1 MHDIWI
7 QPNARALQ
15 RRDDSAAPRDFTES
29 AAASARHFHRTIPVY
44 QPTPLHSLAS
54 LATDLELNAL
64 WMKDESHRFG
74 LKAFKGLGGSY
85 AAARLVAERLSLTTE
100 TLDFAQLTAPAA
112 RDALKDLVFA
122 TATAGNHGRGLA
134 WMAQQLGCR
143 CVVYLPADASPA
155 RITNLEAHDADVTVT
170 AAGFDDTVRL
180 ITERARDNGW
190 LLVQDTA
197 WEGYE
202 EIPRLIMQGYL
213 TMIAE
218 AFEQL
223 RDQMPTHVL
232 VQVGVGS
239 LAGAVQGYLVE
250 RFGAQRP
257 VVIAVE
263 AAVAPNACQS
273 IEAEKVE
280 AVILGG
286 PFETIMA
293 TIACGEMSPLG
304 WPILRDHT
312 EYVAACPD
320 WVGAH
325 GVRLLASPTATDPRI
340 EAGPTGAVTAGLV
353 AALCDPDVRAP
364 SRETVGLTPD
374 SRVLVFLTEGATDPV
389 THASA
394 IEGRWPT
401 PKAD

>member
-15 RRDDSAAPRDFTES
+15 RRNGSAATHDFSE
-29 AAASARHFHRTIPVY
+29 AAAANARHFHRTISVY
-44 QPTPLHSLAS
+44 QPTPLHSLAC
-54 LATDLELNAL
+54 LATDLNLGAL
-64 WMKDESHRFG
+64 WIKDESHRFG

-85 AAARLVAERLSLTTE
+85 AAARLVAERLGLTAE
-100 TLDFAQLTAPAA
+100 SLDFAQLTTPAA
-112 RDALKDLVFA
+112 RGQLKDLVFA

-143 CVVYLPADASPA
+143 CVVYLPAEASPA
-155 RITNLEAHDADVTVT
+155 RVTNLEAHDADVTVT
-170 AAGFDDTVRL
+170 EVGFDNTVRL
-180 ITERARDNGW
+180 ITERALDNGW

-213 TMIAE
+213 TMLAE

-223 RDQMPTHVL
+223 QDQTPTHVL

-263 AAVAPNACQS
+263 AAAAPNACQS
-273 IEAEKVE
+273 IEAEKE
-280 AVILGG
+280 EPVILGG

-304 WPILRDHT
+304 WPILRDHA

-325 GVRLLASPTATDPRI
+325 GVRLLANPADPDPRI

-353 AALCDPDVRAP
+353 AALCDADVRGPA
-364 SRETVGLTPD
+364 RETVGLTPE

-389 THASA
+389 AHASA
-394 IEGRWPT
+394 IEGSWPT
-401 PKAD
+401 PKGE